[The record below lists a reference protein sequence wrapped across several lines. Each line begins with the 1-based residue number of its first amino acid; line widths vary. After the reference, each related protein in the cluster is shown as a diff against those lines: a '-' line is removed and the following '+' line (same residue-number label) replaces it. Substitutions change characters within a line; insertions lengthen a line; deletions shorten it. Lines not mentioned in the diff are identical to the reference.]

1 MGGAPVN
8 AAIARLRAAVEEL
21 GRAGVVGIALLGF
34 AAAFY
39 ASALAPLATELGDL
53 RAEADDLQR
62 RLQPGGGRGATGT
75 PAEQLAAFYAFF
87 PAPQSSPDW
96 LGRINAAAKAKGLVL
111 RSGEYKLE
119 RSADRKLARY
129 QITLPVAGSY
139 AQIRGFVA
147 QVLAD
152 VPAAALEEITLRRE
166 SVSSPTLEARI
177 RLTLY
182 LRSA

>member
-1 MGGAPVN
+1 MN
-8 AAIARLRAAVEEL
+8 AAIAHLRAAVEQF
-21 GRAGVVGIALLGF
+21 GRAGVVGIALVAF
-34 AAAFY
+34 AVAFY
-39 ASALAPLATELGDL
+39 FSAVAPLATELAGL
-53 RAEADDLQR
+53 RVEADDLER
-62 RLQPGGGRGATGT
+62 RLQMGGPGAGGMKGT
-75 PAEQLAAFYAFF
+75 PAEQLATFYAFF
-87 PAPQSSPDW
+87 PSPQSSPDW
-96 LGRINAAAKAKGLVL
+96 LGKIYAAARAKGLVL

-119 RSADRKLARY
+119 RSADLKLARY

-139 AQIRGFVA
+139 AQIRGFVG

-152 VPAAALEEITLRRE
+152 VPAAALDEITLRRE

>member
-1 MGGAPVN
+1 MN
-8 AAIARLRAAVEEL
+8 AAIARLRAAVEQL

-34 AAAFY
+34 AVAFY
-39 ASALAPLATELGDL
+39 ASAVAPLASELADL
-53 RAEADDLQR
+53 RGEADDLER
-62 RLQPGGGRGATGT
+62 RLQMGGTSAGKGT
-75 PAEQLAAFYAFF
+75 PAEQLATFYAFF
-87 PAPQSSPDW
+87 PSPQSSPDW
-96 LGRINAAAKAKGLVL
+96 LGKINAAARAKGLVL

-119 RSADRKLARY
+119 RSADQKLARY
-129 QITLPVAGSY
+129 QITLPVVGSY
-139 AQIRGFVA
+139 AQIRGFVG

-166 SVSSPTLEARI
+166 SVSNPTLEARI

>member
-1 MGGAPVN
+1 MN
-8 AAIARLRAAVEEL
+8 ANALIERLRAEVDRL
-21 GRAGVVGIALLGF
+21 GRSGVVGIALAGF

-39 ASALAPLATELGDL
+39 FSAVAPAEERRAGL
-53 RAEADDLQR
+53 RAEAERLR
-62 RLQPGGGRGATGT
+62 ERLQMGGTATGAKGT
-75 PAEQLAAFYAFF
+75 PAEQLAMFYAFF
-87 PAPQSSPDW
+87 PPPQSSPDW
-96 LGRINAAAKAKGLVL
+96 LGKIHAAARAKGLVL

-119 RSADRKLARY
+119 RSPDQRLARY

-139 AQIRGFVA
+139 AQIRGFIG

-166 SVSSPTLEARI
+166 NVSNPTLEARI

-182 LRSA
+182 LGSA

>member
-1 MGGAPVN
+1 MSAGV
-8 AAIARLRAAVEEL
+8 ARLRAAVERL
-21 GRAGVVGIALLGF
+21 GRAGVVGIALLAF

-39 ASALAPLATELGDL
+39 FSAVAPLATELAGL
-53 RAEADDLQR
+53 RAEADALDR
-62 RLQPGGGRGATGT
+62 RLQAGGVAPRGGT

-87 PAPQSSPDW
+87 PPPHSSPEW
-96 LGRINAAAKAKGLVL
+96 LGKINAAARAKGLVL

-119 RSADRKLARY
+119 RAADRKLTRY

-166 SVSSPTLEARI
+166 SVSSPTVEARI

>member
-1 MGGAPVN
+1 MN
-8 AAIARLRAAVEEL
+8 ATIGRLRAAVEQL

-34 AAAFY
+34 AVAFY
-39 ASALAPLATELGDL
+39 FSAVAPLATELASL
-53 RAEADDLQR
+53 RTEADDLQQ
-62 RLQPGGGRGATGT
+62 RLQPGGLGGGAKGT
-75 PAEQLAAFYAFF
+75 PAEQLATFYAFF
-87 PAPQSSPDW
+87 PPPQSSPDW
-96 LGRINAAAKAKGLVL
+96 LGKINAAARAKGLVL

-119 RSADRKLARY
+119 RSADQKLARY
-129 QITLPVAGSY
+129 QITLPVVGSY
-139 AQIRGFVA
+139 AQIRGFVG

-166 SVSSPTLEARI
+166 SVSNPTLEARI

>member
-1 MGGAPVN
+1 MN
-8 AAIARLRAAVEEL
+8 AAIAHLRAAVEQF
-21 GRAGVVGIALLGF
+21 GRAGVVGIALVAF
-34 AAAFY
+34 AVAFY
-39 ASALAPLATELGDL
+39 VSAVAPLAMALAGL
-53 RAEADDLQR
+53 RAEADALEQ
-62 RLQPGGGRGATGT
+62 RLQPGGLSGGAKGT
-75 PAEQLAAFYAFF
+75 PAEQLATFYAFF
-87 PAPQSSPDW
+87 PSPQSSPDW
-96 LGRINAAAKAKGLVL
+96 LGKINAAARAKGLVL

-119 RSADRKLARY
+119 RSADLKLARY

-139 AQIRGFVA
+139 AQIRGFVG

>member
-1 MGGAPVN
+1 MN
-8 AAIARLRAAVEEL
+8 AVIGRLRAVVEQL
-21 GRAGVVGIALLGF
+21 GRAGVVGIALGAF

-39 ASALAPLATELGDL
+39 FSAVAPLATELANL
-53 RAEADDLQR
+53 RAEADDLER
-62 RLQPGGGRGATGT
+62 RLQAGGASAAKGT
-75 PAEQLAAFYAFF
+75 PAEQLATFYAFF
-87 PAPQSSPDW
+87 PSPQSSPDW
-96 LGRINAAAKAKGLVL
+96 LGKINAAARAHGLVL

-119 RSADRKLARY
+119 RGAGDKLARY

-139 AQIRGFVA
+139 AQIRGFVGR
-147 QVLAD
+147 VLAD

-166 SVSSPTLEARI
+166 SVSSPTVEARI

>member
-1 MGGAPVN
+1 MN
-8 AAIARLRAAVEEL
+8 AAIARLRAAVEQL
-21 GRAGVVGIALLGF
+21 GRAGVVGIALVAF
-34 AAAFY
+34 AVAFY
-39 ASALAPLATELGDL
+39 FSAVAPLATELAGL
-53 RAEADDLQR
+53 RVEADDLER
-62 RLQPGGGRGATGT
+62 RLQPGGLSGGAKGT
-75 PAEQLAAFYAFF
+75 PAEQLATFYAFF
-87 PAPQSSPDW
+87 PSPQSSPDW
-96 LGRINAAAKAKGLVL
+96 LGKINAAARAKGLVL

-119 RSADRKLARY
+119 RSADQKLARY

-139 AQIRGFVA
+139 AQIRGFVG

-166 SVSSPTLEARI
+166 SVSSSTLEARI

>member
-1 MGGAPVN
+1 MSPAVG
-8 AAIARLRAAVEEL
+8 RLRAAVEQL

-34 AAAFY
+34 AVVFHF
-39 ASALAPLATELGDL
+39 SAVAPLATELSSL
-53 RAEADDLQR
+53 RTEADELQQ
-62 RLQPGGGRGATGT
+62 RLQPGGPGGAKGT
-75 PAEQLAAFYAFF
+75 PSEQLATFYAFF
-87 PAPQSSPDW
+87 PPPQSSPDW
-96 LGRINAAAKAKGLVL
+96 LGRINAAAKAKGLAL

-119 RSADRKLARY
+119 RSADHKLARY
-129 QITLPVAGSY
+129 QITLPVVGSY
-139 AQIRGFVA
+139 AQIRGFVG

>member
-1 MGGAPVN
+1 MN
-8 AAIARLRAAVEEL
+8 AAIGHLRVAVEQL
-21 GRAGVVGIALLGF
+21 GRAGVVGIALVAF
-34 AAAFY
+34 AVAFY
-39 ASALAPLATELGDL
+39 VSAVAPLASELAGL
-53 RAEADDLQR
+53 RAEADDLEQ
-62 RLQPGGGRGATGT
+62 RLQPGGLSGGAKGT
-75 PAEQLAAFYAFF
+75 PAEQRATFYAFF
-87 PAPQSSPDW
+87 PSPQSSPDW
-96 LGRINAAAKAKGLVL
+96 LGKINAAARAKGLVL

-119 RSADRKLARY
+119 RSADQKLVRY

-139 AQIRGFVA
+139 AQIRGFVG

-166 SVSSPTLEARI
+166 SASSPMLEARV

>member
-1 MGGAPVN
+1 MN
-8 AAIARLRAAVEEL
+8 AAIGRLRAAVEQL

-34 AAAFY
+34 AVAFY
-39 ASALAPLATELGDL
+39 ASAVAPLASELASL
-53 RAEADDLQR
+53 RAEADDLQQ
-62 RLQPGGGRGATGT
+62 RLQPGGLRGGAKGT
-75 PAEQLAAFYAFF
+75 PAEQLATFYAFF
-87 PAPQSSPDW
+87 PTPQSSPDW
-96 LGRINAAAKAKGLVL
+96 LGKINAAARAKGLVL
-111 RSGEYKLE
+111 RSGEYRLE
-119 RSADRKLARY
+119 RSADQKLARY
-129 QITLPVAGSY
+129 QITLPVVGSY
-139 AQIRGFVA
+139 AQIRGFVG

>member
-1 MGGAPVN
+1 MNPWVE
-8 AAIARLRAAVEEL
+8 RLRSGVERL
-21 GRAGVVGIALLGF
+21 GRTGVVGVALVAF
-34 AAAFY
+34 AAAFHF
-39 ASALAPLATELGDL
+39 SAIAPLAAERASL
-53 RAEADDLQR
+53 RAEADDLER
-62 RLQPGGGRGATGT
+62 RLRMGGAALGKGT
-75 PAEQLAAFYAFF
+75 PAEQLATFYAFF
-87 PAPQSSPDW
+87 PSPQSSPEW
-96 LGRINAAAKAKGLVL
+96 LGRIDAAARAKGLVL
-111 RSGEYKLE
+111 RAGEYKLE
-119 RSADRKLARY
+119 RTADQKLARY

-166 SVSSPTLEARI
+166 SVSSPTVEARI